1 MPWQV
6 SEVVTSLPERKG
18 LNART
23 LKSGHRQLETL
34 KEEPSL
40 EEKPDF
46 HQHLYRCFGKTTAEY
61 FLKPKPKAVTRNP
74 WIKRVLEDLGEN
86 VSAEE
91 LWRILREKSKLQL
104 MSLYPQ
110 GGDTVWM
117 RKPASEAVKSSYN
130 GPTMRHKQH
139 FKNVSMMYTASQ
151 MNQDQTSLLLSK
163 KHFPNLNDQ
172 HIQGA
177 TRQHQLQRAR
187 LERDDWNTTQGIDH
201 ELEGNGQMKSSF
213 TSASTVAGF
222 RDLSDSNNIRLLSE
236 RKKQEYQRAISKQ
249 VYMIPS
255 SIPQYQKQ
263 REYYFPAINEQPYKS

>member
-1 MPWQV
+1 MPWQA
-6 SEVVTSLPERKG
+6 SGAVTSLPERKG
-18 LNART
+18 LNKRT

-34 KEEPSL
+34 REEPSL

-61 FLKPKPKAVTRNP
+61 FLKPQPKAVTRNP

-110 GGDTVWM
+110 GGDTVGI

-139 FKNVSMMYTASQ
+139 FKKVSMMYIASQ
-151 MNQDQTSLLLSK
+151 MNQDQTSLLLLSK
-163 KHFPNLNDQ
+163 KHFPNLNNQ

-177 TRQHQLQRAR
+177 TRQHQLQRAQ
-187 LERDDWNTTQGIDH
+187 LERDHTTQGIDH
-201 ELEGNGQMKSSF
+201 ELEGNGQMKSSI
-213 TSASTVAGF
+213 TSASNDAGF
-222 RDLSDSNNIRLLSE
+222 RDLSNSNNIRLLSE
-236 RKKQEYQRAISKQ
+236 RKKQEYRRAISKQ

-255 SIPQYQKQ
+255 SIPQYHQQ
-263 REYYFPAINEQPYKS
+263 RECYFPVINKQPYKS